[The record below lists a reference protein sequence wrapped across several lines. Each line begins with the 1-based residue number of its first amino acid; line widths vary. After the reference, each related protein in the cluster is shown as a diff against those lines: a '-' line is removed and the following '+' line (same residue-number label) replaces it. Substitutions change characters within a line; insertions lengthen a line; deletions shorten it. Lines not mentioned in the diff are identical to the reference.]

1 VLRALAPAGENAFGA
16 STLKPAAPCKFLL
29 AVMLA
34 LTPSAIAAQSAPAS
48 NERDAAFALE
58 QQGKISEAETAW
70 RSILAARPD
79 NAEALAHLGFLEAR
93 QEHYRQA
100 VPFYRKALA
109 LDPSMP
115 GLRLNLGLALFKG
128 GELKESIQ
136 VFEPLLKS
144 EPPSSPDAQRLTALI
159 GIAQYGIGDYAAA
172 IPSLRTAA
180 ANDPQNLQFRL
191 LLAHSCLSA
200 RQFQCVLDTYHEILT
215 LNAES
220 AEADML
226 AGEAED
232 EMRNH
237 AAAIEQF
244 RAAAKADP
252 REPNV
257 HFGLGYLLWTQN
269 QFDEAAGEFQAELAN
284 VPNNAQALA
293 FLADSDMQLNH
304 SDQAMPLIQK
314 AIKIDS
320 NLARAHLDLGILYA
334 DSGQRQDAIRE
345 FKTAA
350 RLSPDDPNPHWRLAR
365 LYQSMGNKT
374 EANLEF
380 QKTSSLHKAANDTIF
395 TKLKAAQEKG
405 KPDDT
410 PTPSPDK

>member
-1 VLRALAPAGENAFGA
+1 M
-16 STLKPAAPCKFLL
+16 KPAAPCKFLL
-29 AVMLA
+29 AVTLA
-34 LTPSAIAAQSAPAS
+34 LTPSTVPAQSASPP

-70 RSILAARPD
+70 RSILAAHPN
-79 NAEALAHLGFLEAR
+79 NAEACAHLGFLEAR
-93 QEHYRQA
+93 QEHYKQA
-100 VPFYRKALA
+100 VSLYRKALS

-128 GELKESIQ
+128 GELKQAIQ
-136 VFEPLLKS
+136 VFEPLLTS

-159 GIAQYGIGDYAAA
+159 GIAEYGIGEYAAA
-172 IPSLRTAA
+172 IPRLKTAA

-244 RAAAKADP
+244 RAAVKADP

-269 QFDEAAGEFQAELAN
+269 QFEEAAGQFQAELAN
-284 VPNNAQALA
+284 VPANAEALA

-314 AIKIDS
+314 AIKIDP

-334 DSGQRQDAIRE
+334 DSGHREEAIRE

-395 TKLKAAQEKG
+395 SKLKAAQEKG
-405 KPDDT
+405 RPADAPPSAPDN
-410 PTPSPDK
+410 

>member
-1 VLRALAPAGENAFGA
+1 
-16 STLKPAAPCKFLL
+16 
-29 AVMLA
+29 MLA
-34 LTPSAIAAQSAPAS
+34 LTASTVAAQTAS
-48 NERDAAFALE
+48 TPNDRDAAFALE
-58 QQGKISEAETAW
+58 QQGKIAEAETAW
-70 RSILAARPD
+70 RAILAAHPN
-79 NAEALAHLGFLEAR
+79 NAEACAHLGFLEAR
-93 QEHYRQA
+93 QEHYKQA
-100 VPFYRKALA
+100 VPLYRKALA

-128 GELKESIQ
+128 GELKEAIQ

-144 EPPSSPDAQRLTALI
+144 QPPSSIDAQRLTALI
-159 GIAQYGIGDYAAA
+159 GIAEYGVGDYAAA
-172 IPSLRTAA
+172 VPYLKTAA

-191 LLAHSCLSA
+191 FLAHSCLST

-237 AAAIEQF
+237 GAAIEQF
-244 RAAAKADP
+244 RAAVKADP

-269 QFDEAAGEFQAELAN
+269 QFEEAAREFEAELAN
-284 VPNNAQALA
+284 VPANAQALA
-293 FLADSDMQLNH
+293 FLADSYMQLNR
-304 SDQAMPLIQK
+304 SGEALPLIQK
-314 AIKIDS
+314 ALKIDP
-320 NLARAHLDLGILYA
+320 NLARAHLDLGILDA
-334 DSGQRQDAIRE
+334 DAGHREEAIRE
-345 FKTAA
+345 FRTAA
-350 RLSPDDPNPHWRLAR
+350 RLSPDDPAPHWRLAR

-395 TKLKAAQEKG
+395 SKLKAAQEKG
-405 KPDDT
+405 KPADA
-410 PTPSPDK
+410 PPSPPEN

>member
-1 VLRALAPAGENAFGA
+1 
-16 STLKPAAPCKFLL
+16 
-29 AVMLA
+29 MLA
-34 LTPSAIAAQSAPAS
+34 LTASTVAAQSASALP
-48 NERDAAFALE
+48 NDRDAAFALE
-58 QQGKISEAETAW
+58 QQGKIAEAETVW
-70 RSILAARPD
+70 RSILASHP
-79 NAEALAHLGFLEAR
+79 NSAEACAHLGFLEAR
-93 QEHYRQA
+93 QEHYKQA
-100 VPFYRKALA
+100 ILLYRKALA

-128 GELKESIQ
+128 GELKEAIQ

-172 IPSLRTAA
+172 VPYLKTAT

-191 LLAHSCLSA
+191 FLAHSCLST

-244 RAAAKADP
+244 RAAVKADP

-269 QFDEAAGEFQAELAN
+269 QFEEAAREFEAELVN
-284 VPNNAQALA
+284 VPANAQALA
-293 FLADSDMQLNH
+293 FLADSYMQLNR
-304 SDQAMPLIQK
+304 SDEALPLIQK
-314 AIKIDS
+314 AIKIDP

-334 DSGQRQDAIRE
+334 DAGHREEAIRE

-374 EANLEF
+374 EADVEF

-395 TKLKAAQEKG
+395 SKLKAAQEKG
-405 KPDDT
+405 KPADA
-410 PTPSPDK
+410 PPSIPHN

>member
-1 VLRALAPAGENAFGA
+1 V
-16 STLKPAAPCKFLL
+16 KPAAPCKILL

-34 LTPSAIAAQSAPAS
+34 VTPWTIAAQSASTPS
-48 NERDAAFALE
+48 ERDAAFALE
-58 QQGKISEAETAW
+58 QQGKFAEAETAW
-70 RSILAARPD
+70 HTILAAHPN
-79 NAEALAHLGFLEAR
+79 NAEACAHLGFLEAR
-93 QEHYRQA
+93 QEHYKQA
-100 VPFYRKALA
+100 VPLYRKALA

-115 GLRLNLGLALFKG
+115 GLQLNLGLALFKG
-128 GELKESIQ
+128 GELKEAIQ

-144 EPPSSPDAQRLTALI
+144 EPPASPDAQRLTALI
-159 GIAQYGIGDYAAA
+159 GIAEYGIGDYAAA
-172 IPSLRTAA
+172 VPYLTTAA

-191 LLAHSCLSA
+191 FLAHSCLSTH
-200 RQFQCVLDTYHEILT
+200 QFQCVLDTYHEILT

-232 EMRNH
+232 EMRNP

-244 RAAAKADP
+244 RAAVKADP

-269 QFDEAAGEFQAELAN
+269 QFEEAAQEFQAELVN
-284 VPNNAQALA
+284 VPANAQALA

-304 SDQAMPLIQK
+304 SDQALPLIQK
-314 AIKIDS
+314 AIKIDP

-334 DSGQRQDAIRE
+334 DSGNHQEAIRE

-395 TKLKAAQEKG
+395 SKLKAAQEKG
-405 KPDDT
+405 KPADA
-410 PTPSPDK
+410 PPSPPEN

>member
-1 VLRALAPAGENAFGA
+1 M
-16 STLKPAAPCKFLL
+16 KPAAQCKFLL
-29 AVMLA
+29 AVVLA
-34 LTPSAIAAQSAPAS
+34 LTPSTFVAQSPS
-48 NERDAAFALE
+48 TPNERDAAFALE
-58 QQGKISEAETAW
+58 QQGKIAEAETAW
-70 RSILAARPD
+70 RSILAAHPND
-79 NAEALAHLGFLEAR
+79 AEACAHLGFLEAR
-93 QEHYRQA
+93 QENYKQAIPLYRN
-100 VPFYRKALA
+100 ALA

-144 EPPSSPDAQRLTALI
+144 EPPSSPDALRLNALI
-159 GIAQYGIGDYAAA
+159 GIAEYGIGEYAAA
-172 IPSLRTAA
+172 VPYLKAAA

-244 RAAAKADP
+244 RAAVKADP

-269 QFDEAAGEFQAELAN
+269 QFEEAAVQFQAELAN
-284 VPNNAQALA
+284 VPGNAQALA

-304 SDQAMPLIQK
+304 SDQAMPLIHK
-314 AIKIDS
+314 AIKIDP

-334 DSGQRQDAIRE
+334 DAGHHEEAIRE

-395 TKLKAAQEKG
+395 SKLKAAQEKG
-405 KPDDT
+405 KPADA
-410 PTPSPDK
+410 PPSPPHN

>member
-1 VLRALAPAGENAFGA
+1 M
-16 STLKPAAPCKFLL
+16 KPAAPCNFLL
-29 AVMLA
+29 ALMLA
-34 LTPSAIAAQSAPAS
+34 LTPSAVSAQSASPP

-58 QQGKISEAETAW
+58 QQGKFVEAETAW
-70 RSILAARPD
+70 RSILAAHPN
-79 NAEALAHLGFLEAR
+79 NAEACAHLGFLEAR
-93 QEHYRQA
+93 QEHYKQA
-100 VPFYRKALA
+100 VPLYRKALA

-128 GELKESIQ
+128 GELKEAIQ
-136 VFEPLLKS
+136 VFQSLLKT
-144 EPPSSPDAQRLTALI
+144 EPPSSPESQRLSALI
-159 GIAQYGIGDYAAA
+159 GIAEYGIGDYAAA
-172 IPSLRTAA
+172 VPYLKTAA

-191 LLAHSCLSA
+191 FLAHSCLST

-244 RAAAKADP
+244 RAAVKADP
-252 REPNV
+252 GEPNV

-269 QFDEAAGEFQAELAN
+269 QFEEAAREFEAELAN
-284 VPNNAQALA
+284 VPANAQALA
-293 FLADSDMQLNH
+293 FLADSYMQLNR
-304 SDQAMPLIQK
+304 SDQALPLIQK
-314 AIKIDS
+314 ALKIDP

-334 DSGQRQDAIRE
+334 DAGHREEAIRE

-350 RLSPDDPNPHWRLAR
+350 HLSPDDPAPHWRLAR
-365 LYQSMGNKT
+365 LYQSMGNKA

-395 TKLKAAQEKG
+395 SKLKAAQEKG
-405 KPDDT
+405 KPEDPPT
-410 PTPSPDK
+410 PTPDK